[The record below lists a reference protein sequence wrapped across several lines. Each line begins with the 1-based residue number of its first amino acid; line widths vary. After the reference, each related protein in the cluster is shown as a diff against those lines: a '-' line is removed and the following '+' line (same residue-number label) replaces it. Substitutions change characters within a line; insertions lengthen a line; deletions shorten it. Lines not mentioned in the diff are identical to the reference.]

1 MVMNKKK
8 IFFVV
13 NLFLLLNSSFSQ
25 IKYWVKLSD
34 KNGSPYSISN
44 PSAFLSNASIQ
55 RRITYNIPIH
65 FTDLPVTPSYITQI
79 NAVSGATVVY
89 ASKWLN
95 GLVVSVTNTMVLN
108 TINSFSFVLNSSL
121 VNRFKLDIPKI
132 TEPIVNED
140 KENLRTNLTSTFNY
154 GGSYWQTKQLNLDCI
169 HNQGFRGQ
177 GITIAVLDAGFLN
190 ANANPVFDSLFN
202 RGGVLG
208 TRDFVSGGTNVYDD
222 DAHGTMVLSCM
233 AAIKPNVI
241 MGSAPRANYW
251 LLRTEDANTEKLV
264 EEYNWIRGAEFA
276 DSVGVDILST
286 SLGYTTFDNPAQNHT
301 FSTLNGKT
309 APMSIAANLAAR
321 KGLLVLNSAGNG
333 GGSSWSKISIPADAD
348 SICTVG
354 AIDSLNN
361 VTSFSSLGPTAD
373 NRIKPDLLARGGN
386 AWVSLGTSGSCFQAN
401 GTSFSCPILAGAM
414 ACFWQAH
421 PTFTSYKVLDTLKKT
436 ASNFSAPNNSK
447 GWGIPNMC
455 AIPTSISE
463 KSLIDKINVYPNPFN
478 TKLKITK
485 VDAELKMF
493 KFQIINVLG
502 EVIKVNFSFIENNI
516 IEFDFSDVSSGIY
529 FFQLDTEF
537 GIVTKKIIKQ

>member
-44 PSAFLSNASIQ
+44 PPAFLSNASIQ

-177 GITIAVLDAGFLN
+177 GITIALLDAGFLN

-286 SLGYTTFDNPAQNHT
+286 SLGYTTFDNPSQNHT

-333 GGSSWSKISIPADAD
+333 GGSSWPKISIPADAD

-386 AWVSLGTSGSCFQAN
+386 AWVSLGTSGNCFQAN

-421 PTFTSYKVLDTLKKT
+421 PTFSSFKVLDTLKKT

-485 VDAELKMF
+485 VDAELKIF

-502 EVIKVNFSFIENNI
+502 EVIKVNYSFVENNI

-529 FFQLDTEF
+529 FFQLNTEKD
-537 GIVTKKIIKQ
+537 IVTKKIIKQ

>member
-1 MVMNKKK
+1 
-8 IFFVV
+8 
-13 NLFLLLNSSFSQ
+13 
-25 IKYWVKLSD
+25 
-34 KNGSPYSISN
+34 
-44 PSAFLSNASIQ
+44 
-55 RRITYNIPIH
+55 
-65 FTDLPVTPSYITQI
+65 
-79 NAVSGATVVY
+79 
-89 ASKWLN
+89 
-95 GLVVSVTNTMVLN
+95 
-108 TINSFSFVLNSSL
+108 
-121 VNRFKLDIPKI
+121 
-132 TEPIVNED
+132 
-140 KENLRTNLTSTFNY
+140 
-154 GGSYWQTKQLNLDCI
+154 
-169 HNQGFRGQ
+169 
-177 GITIAVLDAGFLN
+177 
-190 ANANPVFDSLFN
+190 LFN

-276 DSVGVDILST
+276 DSVGVDILNT
-286 SLGYTTFDNPAQNHT
+286 SLGYTTFDNPSQNHT

-333 GGSSWSKISIPADAD
+333 GGSSWPKISIPADAD

-361 VTSFSSLGPTAD
+361 VTSFSSVGPTAD

-386 AWVSLGTSGSCFQAN
+386 AWVSLGTSGNCFQAN

-421 PTFTSYKVLDTLKKT
+421 PTFSSYKVLDTLKKT
-436 ASNFSAPNNSK
+436 ASNFLAPNNSK

-463 KSLIDKINVYPNPFN
+463 KSMTDKINVYPNPFN

-485 VDAELKMF
+485 VDSELKTI

-502 EVIKVNFSFIENNI
+502 EVIKVHYSFIENNI

-529 FFQLDTEF
+529 FFQLNTEK
-537 GIVTKKIIKQ
+537 GIVTKKIIKH

>member
-13 NLFLLLNSSFSQ
+13 NLLLLLNSSFSQ
-25 IKYWVKLSD
+25 INYWVKLSD
-34 KNGSPYSISN
+34 KNGSPYSIST

-65 FTDLPVTPSYITQI
+65 FTDIPVTPAYINQI

-95 GLVVSVTNTMVLN
+95 GLVVSVTNTLVLN

-286 SLGYTTFDNPAQNHT
+286 SLGYTTFDNPSQNHT

-333 GGSSWSKISIPADAD
+333 GGSSWPKISIPADAD

-386 AWVSLGTSGSCFQAN
+386 AWVSLGTSGNCFQAN

-421 PTFTSYKVLDTLKKT
+421 PTFSSYKVLDTLKKT

-502 EVIKVNFSFIENNI
+502 EVIKVNFSFLENNI

-529 FFQLDTEF
+529 FFQLNTEIGF
-537 GIVTKKIIKQ
+537 VTKKIIKQ